1 MSPVPRVDTAFAM
14 RPNHLPATSPQ
25 LQQARRCLL
34 ETGDLPLGLVDDA
47 LQRSWQRSQH
57 AGISPLGGLGEPP
70 LCSDGELRRA
80 IASEHDFLAQARP
93 VMDFVFDQM
102 RDSGS
107 LVVLANARGLLL
119 HSLGDADFLGRAER
133 VSLRPGALWH
143 ESDRG
148 TNAIGTCLAE
158 SRAVV
163 IHGAEHYLER
173 NGFLTCSAAPVFG
186 PRGQLRGVLDISGD
200 HRGHHP
206 HTFALVRSA
215 ARMIEDR
222 LFHARHAGNRILR
235 LHPLAEGLGGVGE
248 GLVALS
254 EDGWVVGANP
264 LAQQWLALPA
274 DRIGACT
281 LEQLTGTGLGLW
293 PPGRVRVLQ
302 GSRGGQALHARLDG
316 TERVVIQARAPT
328 PTTTQSGC
336 ATCPPIREQ
345 TPTATHPA
353 KRDARPDVA
362 QAPCQPTAIDP
373 RVADAFSRARRVQ
386 AQGIALLIQG
396 ESGTGKEVLA
406 RRLHEEGPRAGKPF
420 VAVNCAALPEQLI
433 EAELF
438 GYVGG
443 AFTGARREGS
453 PGRIREAHGGTLFL
467 DEIGDM
473 PLPLQARL
481 LRVLQ
486 DKAVVPVGGGQATP
500 VDFLLVSATHQR
512 LKDAIACNTFRA
524 DLYYRL
530 NGLSVTLPPL
540 RERQDFDALLHEM
553 LSRIAR
559 EMGRPAIE
567 GVHPGLL
574 TALRQHAWLG
584 NLRQLHALLR
594 TACALLPSDA
604 RDLDWSHL
612 PEDMA
617 EELHAADGI
626 RPPQPPHGA
635 ASNPPVQA
643 DTNAGETNL
652 RRLSSQAIRQ
662 VIEATQGNMSEAAR
676 RLGISRNTLYRWQRK
691 AGRNDLG

>member
-1 MSPVPRVDTAFAM
+1 MH
-14 RPNHLPATSPQ
+14 PNHLPATSPQ
-25 LQQARRCLL
+25 LLQARRSLL
-34 ETGDLPLGLVDDA
+34 ENGALPPGLVDDK

-80 IASEHDFLAQARP
+80 VTAEHDFLAQARP

-222 LFHARHAGNRILR
+222 LFHARHAGDRILR

-254 EDGWVVGANP
+254 EDGWVVGANT
-264 LAQQWLALPA
+264 LAQQWLSLPA
-274 DRIGACT
+274 ERIGACT
-281 LEQLTGTGLGLW
+281 LEQFTGTGLGLW

-302 GSRGGQALHARLDG
+302 GPRGAGQVLHARLDG
-316 TERVVIQARAPT
+316 HERVVVQARSATAAADEHPPFLHTRPQAPT
-328 PTTTQSGC
+328 HHPEPSSAHAPT
-336 ATCPPIREQ
+336 
-345 TPTATHPA
+345 
-353 KRDARPDVA
+353 
-362 QAPCQPTAIDP
+362 DP

-386 AQGIALLIQG
+386 TQGIAVLVQG

-473 PLPLQARL
+473 PLALQARL

-486 DKAVVPVGGGQATP
+486 DKAVVPVGGSQPLP
-500 VDFLLVSATHQR
+500 VDFQLVSATHWR
-512 LKDAIACNTFRA
+512 LKDAIAGGSFRE

-553 LSRIAR
+553 LTSVATD
-559 EMGRPAIE
+559 MGRPPIDS
-567 GVHPGLL
+567 VHPGLL
-574 TALRQHAWLG
+574 AALRQHAWPG

-594 TACALLPSDA
+594 TACALLPEGA
-604 RDLDWSHL
+604 RDLDWPHL

-617 EELHAADGI
+617 EELQSTATATPNTPSHDAPLSGD
-626 RPPQPPHGA
+626 
-635 ASNPPVQA
+635 
-643 DTNAGETNL
+643 TNL

-662 VIEATQGNMSEAAR
+662 VVDATQGNMSEAAR
-676 RLGISRNTLYRWQRK
+676 RLGISRNTLYRWLRK
-691 AGRNDLG
+691 EAKGPQIG

>member
-1 MSPVPRVDTAFAM
+1 MPPPHRVDTALAM
-14 RPNHLPATSPQ
+14 RPNHLPTASPD

-34 ETGDLPLGLVDDA
+34 ENGDLPLGLVDET

-57 AGISPLGGLGEPP
+57 AGVSPLGGLGEPP

-80 IASEHDFLAQARP
+80 VASEHDFLVQARP

-173 NGFLTCSAAPVFG
+173 NGFLTCAAAPVFG

-222 LFHARHAGNRILR
+222 LLHARHAGDRILR

-248 GLVALS
+248 GLLALS
-254 EDGWVVGANP
+254 EDGWVVGANT

-274 DRIGACT
+274 ERIGACT

-302 GSRGGQALHARLDG
+302 GLRGSAQVLHARLDG
-316 TERVVIQARAPT
+316 QERVVIQTRSSASNPACP
-328 PTTTQSGC
+328 PTTTGC
-336 ATCPPIREQ
+336 GT
-345 TPTATHPA
+345 
-353 KRDARPDVA
+353 D
-362 QAPCQPTAIDP
+362 QAPSHTPARGSMAASTQPSADP

-386 AQGIALLIQG
+386 AQGIAVLIQG

-438 GYVGG
+438 GYIGG

-473 PLPLQARL
+473 PLSLQARL
-481 LRVLQ
+481 LRALQ
-486 DKAVVPVGGGQATP
+486 DKAVVPVGGAQPVP

-512 LKDAIACNTFRA
+512 LKDAIANGAFRA

-530 NGLSVTLPPL
+530 NGLSVTLPAL
-540 RERQDFDALLHEM
+540 RERQDFDALLHE
-553 LSRIAR
+553 LLTRIAHD
-559 EMGRPAIE
+559 MGRPAIDS
-567 GVHPGLL
+567 VHPGLL
-574 TALRQHAWLG
+574 AALRLHAWPG

-594 TACALLPSDA
+594 TACALLPADA

-617 EELHAADGI
+617 EELRGADGAK
-626 RPPQPPHGA
+626 PSQPFPST
-635 ASNPPVQA
+635 ASAPTSQA
-643 DTNAGETNL
+643 HAHAGETNL

-676 RLGISRNTLYRWQRK
+676 RLGISRNTLYRWLRK
-691 AGRNDLG
+691 AGPHEPT

>member
-1 MSPVPRVDTAFAM
+1 M
-14 RPNHLPATSPQ
+14 RPNHLPVTSPQ

-34 ETGDLPLGLVDDA
+34 ETGDLPVGLVDDT

-57 AGISPLGGLGEPP
+57 AGVSPLGGLGEPP

-80 IASEHDFLAQARP
+80 VASEHDFLAQARP

-222 LFHARHAGNRILR
+222 LFHARHAGDRILR

-254 EDGWVVGANP
+254 EDGWVVGANT

-274 DRIGACT
+274 ERIGACT

-302 GSRGGQALHARLDG
+302 GPQGAQILHARLDG
-316 TERVVIQARAPT
+316 HERVVIQSRASALNPLESHSLGSRPVT
-328 PTTTQSGC
+328 R
-336 ATCPPIREQ
+336 TCPPPDQECQKTQAR
-345 TPTATHPA
+345 ATTGQGGA
-353 KRDARPDVA
+353 
-362 QAPCQPTAIDP
+362 CDP

-386 AQGIALLIQG
+386 AQGIAVLVQG

-473 PLPLQARL
+473 PLALQARL

-486 DKAVVPVGGGQATP
+486 DKAVVPVGGSQPVP
-500 VDFLLVSATHQR
+500 VDFQLVSATHRR
-512 LKDAIACNTFRA
+512 LKDAIASGSFRE

-540 RERQDFDALLHEM
+540 RERQDIDALLQEM
-553 LSRIAR
+553 LASIATD
-559 EMGRPAIE
+559 MGRPTID

-574 TALRQHAWLG
+574 AALRQHAWPG

-594 TACALLPSDA
+594 TACALLPADA

-617 EELHAADGI
+617 EELHGTHGDEPP
-626 RPPQPPHGA
+626 RPSRAPAPTAPWQEDR
-635 ASNPPVQA
+635 S
-643 DTNAGETNL
+643 AGETNL

-662 VIEATQGNMSEAAR
+662 VVDATQGNMSEAAR
-676 RLGISRNTLYRWQRK
+676 RLGISRNTLYRRLRQEAK
-691 AGRNDLG
+691 GSQIG